1 MARIDLVDLA
11 HSYGGNDAPQE
22 LFALKPV
29 TMTWRQGGAYALL
42 GPSGC
47 GKTTLLNLIS
57 GIVTPSRGKILF
69 DGADITPLS
78 TQKRNIAQV
87 FQFPVIYDTMTVG
100 QNLAFPLKNRG
111 VPKAEVDARVKQ
123 IADLLDLTPYLGR
136 KATRLTADAKQKI
149 SLGRG
154 LVRSDVA
161 AVLFDEPLTVID
173 PELKWQLRSKL
184 KALHRELDLTMI
196 YVTHDQ
202 TEALTFADTVV
213 VMHDG
218 RVVQS
223 GTPAE
228 LFDKPAHTF
237 VGYFIGSPGMNIVPA
252 DVSGHE
258 ARIDGHVIGLHRN
271 YGVLP
276 AGAKIE
282 IGVRPE
288 FVNVA
293 APASGLL
300 SATIERIDDLG
311 RVRFARVRI
320 GDAKFAARVPPGF
333 SVSDNIGRARVRSR
347 PCSRLCRQPSGRGGC
362 LMDKTINQKAWFL
375 VLPVFL
381 VVAFSAILPLM
392 TVVNYSMQDTFG
404 NNQFFWNGVGWFKEL
419 LDPSTDLGGRFLAS
433 LGRNLLFSA
442 IILAI
447 EVPLGIVV
455 ALSMPRE
462 GWTVAVCLVILAL
475 PLLIPWNVVGTIW
488 QIFGRPDIGLLGYTL
503 NSLGIDYNYV
513 SNEFDA
519 WATVIVMDVWHW
531 TSLVALL
538 CYAGLKSIPDAY
550 YQAAQIDG
558 ASRWAVFKA
567 IQLPKMNRV
576 LLIAVLLRFMDSFMI
591 YTEPFVVT
599 GGGPGNSTT
608 FVSIELVKIALG
620 QFDLGKA
627 AALSLV
633 YNLIILI
640 VCWIFYTVMTN
651 AGTER
656 PEKKGAA

>member
-11 HSYGGNDAPQE
+11 NSYSGNDAPPE
-22 LFALKPV
+22 SFALKPV

-78 TQKRNIAQV
+78 TQRRNIAQV

-111 VPKAEVDARVKQ
+111 VAKSEIDKRVAE
-123 IADLLDLTPYLGR
+123 IADLLDLTPHLNR

-228 LFDKPAHTF
+228 LFERPAHTF

-252 DVSGHE
+252 EVKGRE
-258 ARIDGHVIGLHRN
+258 ARIDGHVIALKRN
-271 YGVLP
+271 YEGLLN
-276 AGAKIE
+276 GGRIE

-288 FVNVA
+288 FVDVTRP
-293 APASGLL
+293 APDLL
-300 SATIERIDDLG
+300 SAKIERIDDLG
-311 RVRFARVRI
+311 RIRFARVRV
-320 GDAKFAARVPPGF
+320 GDAKFSARVPPGF
-333 SVSDNIGRARVRSR
+333 SASDNVAGLRFDPAHVHVYAD
-347 PCSRLCRQPSGRGGC
+347 SRL
-362 LMDKTINQKAWFL
+362 
-375 VLPVFL
+375 
-381 VVAFSAILPLM
+381 
-392 TVVNYSMQDTFG
+392 
-404 NNQFFWNGVGWFKEL
+404 
-419 LDPSTDLGGRFLAS
+419 
-433 LGRNLLFSA
+433 
-442 IILAI
+442 I
-447 EVPLGIVV
+447 E
-455 ALSMPRE
+455 
-462 GWTVAVCLVILAL
+462 
-475 PLLIPWNVVGTIW
+475 
-488 QIFGRPDIGLLGYTL
+488 
-503 NSLGIDYNYV
+503 
-513 SNEFDA
+513 
-519 WATVIVMDVWHW
+519 
-531 TSLVALL
+531 
-538 CYAGLKSIPDAY
+538 
-550 YQAAQIDG
+550 
-558 ASRWAVFKA
+558 
-567 IQLPKMNRV
+567 
-576 LLIAVLLRFMDSFMI
+576 
-591 YTEPFVVT
+591 
-599 GGGPGNSTT
+599 
-608 FVSIELVKIALG
+608 
-620 QFDLGKA
+620 
-627 AALSLV
+627 
-633 YNLIILI
+633 
-640 VCWIFYTVMTN
+640 
-651 AGTER
+651 
-656 PEKKGAA
+656 GAA